1 MGEGEDLRSRLGKWT
16 LSAYRRL
23 QSGSDSSESICIH
36 IHTHVYIYIMMH
48 GKAVRTVPI
57 PRMTRIL
64 PVVINKVTIL
74 IIFPVKVLITVLTKS
89 HDPPSRP

>member
-36 IHTHVYIYIMMH
+36 IHTHVYIYIYNDAWQ
-48 GKAVRTVPI
+48 GREDGAY
-57 PRMTRIL
+57 
-64 PVVINKVTIL
+64 
-74 IIFPVKVLITVLTKS
+74 S
-89 HDPPSRP
+89 